1 MKIVATIDF
10 SITSENLLK
19 YTKEYAEKLNAEVFL
34 FHAEP
39 ESAGTDL
46 DDMDTRPE
54 AIRLKKDAKALER
67 AGINVTPV
75 FVKGPVCENILKEA
89 VDMDADLI
97 ILGAHGHGGL
107 SCKAS
112 VGHISECVLLKSK
125 IAVLIVP
132 AA

>member
-19 YTKEYAEKLNAEVFL
+19 YTKNYAEMLNAEVFL
-34 FHAEP
+34 LHAEP
-39 ESAGTDL
+39 ERAGVDPE
-46 DDMDTRPE
+46 DVDTRPE
-54 AIRLKKDAKALER
+54 AVRLKKDAKALKR
-67 AGINVTPV
+67 AGIKVTPV
-75 FVKGPVCENILKEA
+75 FVKGPVCENILKKA
-89 VDMDADLI
+89 VDMNADLI

-132 AA
+132 TA

>member
-1 MKIVATIDF
+1 MKIVASIDF

-19 YTKEYAEKLNAEVFL
+19 YTKDYAKKLDAEVFL

-39 ESAGTDL
+39 EQAGIDPE
-46 DDMDTRPE
+46 DVDTRPE
-54 AIRLKKDAKALER
+54 AVRLKKDAKALAR
-67 AGINVTPV
+67 AGVKVTPV

-89 VDMDADLI
+89 LDMDADLI

-107 SCKAS
+107 SCKTS

-125 IAVLIVP
+125 IPVLVVP
-132 AA
+132 SI